1 MEGFEEIRRV
11 RRRADRKLTE
21 GFPILDRQMI
31 ENKNQN
37 GFSYI
42 DVMVALVILLV
53 GLLASTAAL
62 TANLLR
68 SYESEKQVIAK
79 QIALSTIESI
89 FSARDIARDGV
100 IDGWETIGNEGTNP
114 VNGVPQG
121 IFVNAWHPI
130 REDIGRDGLAGT
142 ADDACPEG
150 DVCQVPGQP
159 PNSSD
164 VILGFRRQI
173 SITDLQDPERPT
185 PPHAISRRRIDVTVR
200 YQINRLEREQVVST
214 IITNYQE

>member
-1 MEGFEEIRRV
+1 
-11 RRRADRKLTE
+11 
-21 GFPILDRQMI
+21 MI